1 MKKIFTFLF
10 LIIGSIQQVFAH
22 SVQIAYC
29 VDCAGNL
36 RIFVEHWHGS
46 ANPNSTSMT
55 IQLNIGGVITTQT
68 NPPAFGILAV
78 PFGSLP
84 GCATP
89 ITVAGSCS
97 GSANAYN
104 DWVIYD
110 YFGIPQGVPCSFTIL
125 SGNNSFTSDGCG
137 MYPLTVNFTIPP
149 GINSGTLTNVCQ
161 GGNTPVV
168 NVPVGVNWTNNNTA
182 TGLSAS
188 GTGPIASFVPSG
200 LGSSVISYATG
211 CGTTSNTITV
221 VAGPVASFNTSAP
234 VGGVCLGTNV
244 NFTNTTPG
252 GIGWTWNF
260 GDGTTSNLQN
270 PSHLYSAPGTY
281 IVQLNVNNGT
291 PCPGII
297 TKTVVINP
305 MPIPA
310 FTIGNACQNTAI
322 TINNTS
328 NIASGTMNY
337 AWTMTGGTPNSS
349 TSSGNPVVTYA
360 ASGAYNVNLTL
371 TSNNGCVASVS
382 HPVTIFGRAVPN
394 FSATSVCFNSPTNFT
409 NLTTTTLNPGTGA
422 VASYSWVF
430 GATSGTSSATSPVN
444 TYTNPANQTANTVYT
459 ATLFATTANGCTDQ
473 AVNTVTVYSLP
484 TATFVADS
492 VCITNPTTLSNVG
505 SNNGNP
511 YFGFNWSCSASTS
524 GTITNIF
531 PTPGNTSV
539 TYTAI
544 TSPNGGALQC
554 KSVFTK
560 NIWVKAGPVAVITNT
575 NACFG
580 LPIGLSGITSTI
592 AIGTITNYA
601 WAYGNGASSLVNPT
615 PSTSVIY
622 NPSGVYSVTLTVGS
636 NQGCSGL
643 AVKNVT
649 AFGRA
654 VVDFGP
660 TNVCFNTPTAFT
672 NSTSTT
678 VNANTGSIASYSWN
692 FGATSGTSSATNP
705 VNTYTNPANAT
716 ANTVYTVDLYATT
729 SNGCT
734 DVLSK
739 TITVYSLPT
748 PTFVA
753 DSVCFGNPS
762 TLTNVGNNNGN
773 PYFGFN
779 WSCSAST
786 ASTVTSVLPLQGNNS
801 VTYTVITSPDG
812 GITQCKSSFTKN
824 VWVHSTPLAVITNTN
839 KCVGFPIGLSGAT
852 STVAFTTFTN
862 YAWSYGNGTS
872 SLVNPTPST
881 SVSYTPSGTYNVS
894 LTVTSA
900 KGCTNTAV
908 KTVTAF
914 GRAVI
919 DFGPVD
925 VCYNTP
931 TAFTNSTSTTINANT
946 SAVASWSWNFGAT
959 AGSSTLMNPTIT
971 YTNPANATANIT
983 YSATLFATTAD
994 GCKDSLTKTLTV
1006 YSLPTPNFISDSV
1019 CLGNQTT
1026 LTDISNSNG
1035 NPFTLFK
1042 WDFNSDGI
1050 ADVTN
1055 MSLSTQTIFPNFG
1068 NNSVTYTVVTTPNST
1083 SLSCYARITKNVWV
1097 NPLPVAALTTNNQCL
1112 DTQPVNISGANSNI
1126 AIGTVTNYAW
1136 AYGDGNNSLI
1146 NSTSPTS
1153 HSYSAAGNYVITLT
1167 VTSNKGCTGINTNT
1181 VDVWERPYAH
1191 FSYTKTCLTK
1201 TTTLQAYQEPVSGTI
1216 VSYQWDFN
1224 NNTSNIEATGIVVTN
1239 TFLAAGINTV
1249 NMVLTTDKGCN
1260 NIIPGV
1266 VYINYRPQPKFY
1278 SPRPSS
1284 CAPLCTN
1291 IIDSSAALTGPG
1303 ANSVWE
1309 WTFGNGQSITYTN
1322 QPGNST
1328 NICYQNSSN
1337 FTLKSYSIRLI
1348 LKSDS
1353 GCVDSI
1359 TKKNYITAFPNPK
1372 ADFDWSGDDGTI
1384 LTPLVNFTNTSL
1396 GYSAYKWG
1404 FSDGTPTDS
1413 THRDPSHYYVT
1424 DATVGYNVFLA
1435 VRNQYGCKDTTMKV
1449 VDIGPNFSFYI
1460 PNAFTPNDD
1469 GINDTFS
1476 GKGIGIKTY
1485 DMWIFDRWGEMV
1497 YYTNDINN
1505 GWNGS
1510 IKGNKLDTKMD
1521 VYQWKV
1527 LISDLNNKKHEYV
1540 GHVSLIK

>member
-1 MKKIFTFLF
+1 MRKFLTYLF
-10 LIIGSIQQVFAH
+10 LIIGFTSQVAAH

-46 ANPNSTSMT
+46 ANPNSTTMT
-55 IQLNIGGVITTQT
+55 IQLNVGGVITTQT
-68 NPPAFGILAV
+68 NPPAFGILGV

-89 ITVAGSCS
+89 ITVAGSCA

-110 YFGIPQGVPCSFTIL
+110 YTGITPGVPCSFTIL

-137 MYPLTVNFTIPP
+137 MYPLTVNFTVPL
-149 GINSGTLTNVCQ
+149 GINSGTLSTVCQ
-161 GGNTPVV
+161 GGLTPPV
-168 NVPVGVNWTNNNTA
+168 NVQAGANWTNNNTA
-182 TGLSAS
+182 TGLGAS
-188 GTGPIASFVPSG
+188 GTGPIAPFSPTGVG
-200 LGSSVISYATG
+200 TSVISYATG
-211 CGTTSNTITV
+211 CGITSNTITV

-252 GIGWTWNF
+252 GLGWTWNF
-260 GDGTTSNLQN
+260 GDGTSSTLQN

-281 IVQLNVNNGT
+281 TVQLNVNNGT

-297 TKTVVINP
+297 TNTVLINP

-310 FTIGNACQNTAI
+310 FTINNACQGGATP
-322 TINNTS
+322 INNTS

-337 AWTMTGGTPNSS
+337 AWTMTGSLPNTS
-349 TSSGNPVVTYA
+349 TASNPVLNYA
-360 ASGAYNVNLTL
+360 ASGIYTVNLTL
-371 TSNNGCVASVS
+371 TSNSGCVSSLSRTVS
-382 HPVTIFGRAVPN
+382 IFGNPVSSFTSN
-394 FSATSVCFNSPTNFT
+394 SVCFNSPTNFT
-409 NLTTTTLNPGTGA
+409 NLSSTPNPNTGA
-422 VASYSWVF
+422 IASYSWNF
-430 GATSGTSSATSPVN
+430 GATSGTSSAANPVN
-444 TYTNPANQTANTVYT
+444 TYTNPLNLTANTIYT
-459 ATLFATTANGCTDQ
+459 VSLAATTASGCTN
-473 AVNTVTVYSLP
+473 VSTNTVMVYSLP
-484 TATFVADS
+484 TPTFVADS

-505 SNNGNP
+505 NNNGNP
-511 YFGFNWSCSASTS
+511 YFGFNWSFSGSTS
-524 GTITNIF
+524 GTVTNVF

-560 NIWVKAGPVAVITNT
+560 NIWVKAGPMAIITNT
-575 NACFG
+575 NACVG

-601 WAYGNGASSLVNPT
+601 WAYGNSTSSLVNPT
-615 PSTSVIY
+615 PSTSVVY
-622 NPSGVYSVTLTVGS
+622 TPSGVYSVSLTVSS
-636 NQGCSGL
+636 NQGCSSI
-643 AVKNVT
+643 AVKTVT

-654 VVDFGP
+654 AIDFGP
-660 TNVCFNTPTAFT
+660 TNVCFNTPTVFT

-716 ANTVYTVDLYATT
+716 ANTIYTVDLYATT

-734 DVLSK
+734 DVLTK

-753 DSVCFGNPS
+753 DSVCFGNAT

-779 WSCSAST
+779 WSCSVST
-786 ASTVTSVLPLQGNNS
+786 ASTVTSIFPLQGNNS
-801 VTYTVITSPDG
+801 VTYTVITSPDA

-824 VWVHSTPLAVITNTN
+824 IWVHSTPLAVITNTN
-839 KCVGFPIGLSGAT
+839 RCVGFPIGLSGST

-862 YAWSYGNGTS
+862 YAWSYGDGTT

-983 YSATLFATTAD
+983 YTATLFATTAD

-1019 CLGNQTT
+1019 CLGNLTT

-1035 NPFTLFK
+1035 NPFTSFK
-1042 WDFNSDGI
+1042 WDFNNDGLV
-1050 ADVTN
+1050 DVTN
-1055 MSLSTQTIFPNFG
+1055 TSLSTQTIFPNFG
-1068 NNSVTYTVVTTPNST
+1068 NNIVTYSVFTTPNGT
-1083 SLSCYARITKNVWV
+1083 SLSCSDKVTKNVWV
-1097 NPLPVAALTTNNQCL
+1097 NPLPVAAITAVNQCL

-1136 AYGDGNNSLI
+1136 NYGNGNSSLI
-1146 NSTSPTS
+1146 NPIASTS
-1153 HSYSAAGNYVITLT
+1153 HSFTAAGNYVLTLT

-1181 VDVWERPYAH
+1181 VDVWERPYGH

-1201 TTTLQAYQEPVSGTI
+1201 TTTLQGYQEPVSGNI

-1224 NNTSNIEATGIVVTN
+1224 NNVGSVEATGAQVN
-1239 TFLAAGINTV
+1239 TTFVAAGTQTV
-1249 NMVLTTDKGCN
+1249 NMLLTTDKGCT
-1260 NIIPGV
+1260 NIIPGT
-1266 VYINYRPQPKFY
+1266 VYINYIPKPNFY
-1278 SPRPSS
+1278 TPKRAG
-1284 CAPLCTN
+1284 CADLC
-1291 IIDSSAALTGPG
+1291 IPILDSSAALTGPG
-1303 ANSVWE
+1303 KNAIWT
-1309 WTFGNGQSITYTN
+1309 WTFGNGQTIVHTN
-1322 QPGNST
+1322 PNNST
-1328 NICYQNSSN
+1328 NICYSNTSN
-1337 FTLKSYSIRLI
+1337 FTVENYSLRLI
-1348 LKSDS
+1348 LRSDS

-1359 TKKNYITAFPNPK
+1359 TKKNYITVYPNPR
-1372 ADFDWSGDDGTI
+1372 ADFSWEGDDGTI
-1384 LTPLVNFTNTSL
+1384 LTPLVHLTNTSQ
-1396 GYSAYKWG
+1396 GYSNYQWG
-1404 FSDGTPTDS
+1404 YSDGTPVDSLNRNPTHYFNTD
-1413 THRDPSHYYVT
+1413 VT
-1424 DATVGYNVFLA
+1424 NTYNVFLA
-1435 VRNQYGCKDTTMKV
+1435 VRNQYGCKDTISKPI
-1449 VDIGPNFSFYI
+1449 DIGPNFTFYI
-1460 PNAFTPNDD
+1460 PNAFTPNGD
-1469 GINDTFS
+1469 GVNDIFT
-1476 GKGIGIKTY
+1476 GKGIGVKNFKMY
-1485 DMWIFDRWGEMV
+1485 IFDRWGEMV
-1497 YYTNDINN
+1497 CYTEDIVK
-1505 GWNGS
+1505 GWNGT
-1510 IKGNKLDTKMD
+1510 IKGNNIDTKMD
-1521 VYQWKV
+1521 VFQYKV
-1527 LISDLNNKKHEYV
+1527 IVTDVMNKQHEYV